1 MTDRQ
6 ILRLIG
12 ANVKAA
18 RLGANLTQE
27 CLAELAEV
35 HWQTISNIENGKF
48 PVLVTTFARISQV
61 LGVSSDRLLEG
72 LPPPNAERM
81 ERVRKALARKRRP
94 KRA

>member
-6 ILRLIG
+6 ILRILG

-18 RLGANLTQE
+18 RLKAELTQE

-48 PVLVTTFARISQV
+48 PFPVTTLVRICQAV
-61 LGVSSDRLLEG
+61 GISSERLLEG
-72 LPPPNAERM
+72 MPQPDRKQM
-81 ERVRKALARKRRP
+81 EKIKRAMVRKRKP
-94 KRA
+94 KTL